1 MLDLIERLAE
11 KLAGTRVLLVCTARL
26 ELLETRPTWGAG
38 KLNATTLSLTPLP
51 PAEAAELVSSLLG
64 EAQVPDDVRDRVL
77 AHAEG
82 NPFFLEEMLNMLIDQ
97 GVLERRNGGW
107 VSAAG
112 LGDAS
117 IPDSVHGVIAA
128 RIDLL
133 EAVARDAL
141 RRCSVVGRSF
151 WPAAVGVDEDVVDS
165 LRRTGLVTDSP
176 GSAIGGM
183 REFAF
188 KHALTRDVAYS
199 TLPRPERRDLHRQVA
214 EWIQEIARDRDVEA
228 AELAAYHY
236 GEALAYG
243 EDDRAVRRRA
253 VESLLRAGEAAFS
266 RADFE
271 AARAQVERALEF
283 ADDDVRPSAQLALVR
298 LDYTEGEFETRSQG
312 AGRARD
318 AARARRRRAALGH
331 ARLALPRLLDH
342 GPLGRG
348 ALVGERRCGCAR
360 RPARVTSARA
370 SARSALADRDAEA
383 SRRGDPAR
391 AGGDRRGAAGR
402 RLLRRGER
410 PDQPLHRAGDARA
423 RLPISTT

>member
-1 MLDLIERLAE
+1 MPDEHAERVLDAAAWTIGFSLPGTPVMDTDPREAVRRLEDGWTRYLEALGQEEIAIVAVEDVHWASGAVLDLIERLAE

-64 EAQVPDDVRDRVL
+64 EAQVPDEVRDRVL

-199 TLPRPERRDLHRQVA
+199 TLPRPERRDLHRRVA
-214 EWIQEIARDRDVEA
+214 EWIQEIAGDRDVEA

-243 EDDRAVRRRA
+243 EDDSAVRRQA
-253 VESLLRAGEAAFS
+253 VGVAADGERGCLQPGGF
-266 RADFE
+266 
-271 AARAQVERALEF
+271 
-283 ADDDVRPSAQLALVR
+283 
-298 LDYTEGEFETRSQG
+298 RSG
-312 AGRARD
+312 ASTGRACPGIRRRRH
-318 AARARRRRAALGH
+318 AAIRPARAR
-331 ARLALPRLLDH
+331 
-342 GPLGRG
+342 
-348 ALVGERRCGCAR
+348 
-360 RPARVTSARA
+360 PA
-370 SARSALADRDAEA
+370 
-383 SRRGDPAR
+383 G
-391 AGGDRRGAAGR
+391 
-402 RLLRRGER
+402 
-410 PDQPLHRAGDARA
+410 LHRR
-423 RLPISTT
+423 